1 MGWLLELTGGVIM
14 YAFKVFASTL
24 MMIMIA
30 LMFYCAVKN
39 DKAGRVVTLLMA
51 IVYGLGI
58 IAIWG

>member
-1 MGWLLELTGGVIM
+1 MAFGIDRGITM